1 MFYSPLIHGIVHLLK
16 IMNVY
21 IIFQERRQTMSNF
34 NYYKS
39 KEIYR
44 EKYYQMPKVFFT
56 NEKYVNLSN
65 DAKITY
71 MLLKARFDYS
81 VQNNWVDSEDNIYF
95 IYTIEE
101 LMKLLNC
108 REGKISKIKKELE
121 SAGLLKQKKGRIK
134 QSNGKIET
142 TPNLLYLGKPEV
154 TSEDV
159 FKINE
164 EESQIPIPVNAKIAN
179 TEKADDI
186 NDIPVN
192 AKIANT
198 EKVSNTNDIPVNA
211 KIADNILYSNN
222 SLDTNRHNIDTEK
235 DRLQDQL
242 LLDNFVNLMT
252 DPSFD
257 TFLPANVLNLI
268 KTFSTSYSEAKRT
281 VKTIHNAKHKAEE
294 SENVVLVYEE
304 IESCGIDAD
313 KGLYMTLLKAYQ
325 TQKTEKV
332 DNLQNLI
339 FVYVK
344 NWFIEQPIAA
354 KVAQE
359 STAKTNDLPVVSTEN
374 WLPPLS

>member
-1 MFYSPLIHGIVHLLK
+1 
-16 IMNVY
+16 
-21 IIFQERRQTMSNF
+21 MSEF
-34 NYYKS
+34 KYYKS
-39 KEIYR
+39 KEVYR

-56 NEKYVNLSN
+56 NEKYLNLSN

-134 QSNGKIET
+134 QANGKIET

-164 EESQIPIPVNAKIAN
+164 EEKMIPNPVNVKIANTEKADEIKDIPVNAKIAN
-179 TEKADDI
+179 TEKASD
-186 NDIPVN
+186 
-192 AKIANT
+192 
-198 EKVSNTNDIPVNA
+198 TNDFSVNV

-222 SLDTNRHNIDTEK
+222 SLDTKRHLKDTET
-235 DRLQDQL
+235 DQL
-242 LLDNFVNLMT
+242 QNQVLLDNFVEIMKDDSIN
-252 DPSFD
+252 
-257 TFLPANVLNLI
+257 TFVPEKVLSLI
-268 KTFSTSYSEAKRT
+268 KTFSNTYEEAQQT
-281 VKTIHNAKHKAEE
+281 VTTIHNAKHKAEE
-294 SENVVLVYEE
+294 IEKTVVVYEE
-304 IESCGIDAD
+304 LESYGIDAD

-325 TQKTEKV
+325 KQKTEKV
-332 DNLQNLI
+332 NNLQNLI

-344 NWFIEQPIAA
+344 NWFAEKAIAA
-354 KVAQE
+354 KLQMQSE
-359 STAKTNDLPVVSTEN
+359 SRTPKVSTEN
-374 WLPPLS
+374 WLD

>member
-1 MFYSPLIHGIVHLLK
+1 MSK
-16 IMNVY
+16 
-21 IIFQERRQTMSNF
+21 FQF
-34 NYYKS
+34 YKS
-39 KEIYR
+39 KEVYR

-56 NEKYVNLSN
+56 NEKYLNLSN

-101 LMKLLNC
+101 LMRLLNC

-121 SAGLLKQKKGRIK
+121 AAGLLKQKKGRIK
-134 QSNGKIET
+134 KANGKIET

-164 EESQIPIPVNAKIAN
+164 EERLIPNPVTAKIAN
-179 TEKADDI
+179 TEKTSDI
-186 NDIPVN
+186 KDFPVT

-198 EKVSNTNDIPVNA
+198 EKVSDIKDFSVTA

-222 SLDTNRHNIDTEK
+222 SLDTNRHNIDTDK
-235 DRLQDQL
+235 DQLQDQL
-242 LLDNFVNLMT
+242 LLDNFVDIMT
-252 DPSFD
+252 DSSFD
-257 TFLPANVLNLI
+257 TFIPTNVLNLI
-268 KTFSTSYSEAKRT
+268 KTFSNSYSEAQQT
-281 VKTIHNAKHKAEE
+281 VKTIHNAKHKAQE
-294 SENVVLVYEE
+294 SKNTIIVYEE
-304 IESCGIDAD
+304 IEYYGIDAD

-325 TQKTEKV
+325 KQKTEKV

-339 FVYVK
+339 FIYVK
-344 NWFIEQPIAA
+344 NWFAEKTIPAKLAHEQNT
-354 KVAQE
+354 E
-359 STAKTNDLPVVSTEN
+359 TNSLPVVNLEN
-374 WLPPLS
+374 WLE

>member
-1 MFYSPLIHGIVHLLK
+1 MSK
-16 IMNVY
+16 
-21 IIFQERRQTMSNF
+21 FQF
-34 NYYKS
+34 YKS
-39 KEIYR
+39 KEVYR

-56 NEKYVNLSN
+56 NEKYLNLSN

-134 QSNGKIET
+134 KANGKIET

-164 EESQIPIPVNAKIAN
+164 EERLIPNPVNAKIANTEKDDDIKVIPVNAKIAN
-179 TEKADDI
+179 TEKASD
-186 NDIPVN
+186 
-192 AKIANT
+192 
-198 EKVSNTNDIPVNA
+198 TNSSPVNA

-222 SLDTNRHNIDTEK
+222 SLDTNRHNIDT
-235 DRLQDQL
+235 DQDQLQDQL
-242 LLDNFVNLMT
+242 LLENFVDIMT
-252 DPSFD
+252 DSSFD
-257 TFLPANVLNLI
+257 TFIPTNVLKLI
-268 KTFSTSYSEAKRT
+268 KTFSNSYSEAQQT
-281 VKTIHNAKHKAEE
+281 VKTIHNAKHKAQE
-294 SENVVLVYEE
+294 SQNIIIVYEE
-304 IESCGIDAD
+304 IEYYGVDAD

-325 TQKTEKV
+325 KQKTEKV

-339 FVYVK
+339 FIYVK
-344 NWFIEQPIAA
+344 NWFAEKAIPA
-354 KVAQE
+354 KLAHE
-359 STAKTNDLPVVSTEN
+359 KNAETNSLPAVNLEN
-374 WLPPLS
+374 WLD

>member
-1 MFYSPLIHGIVHLLK
+1 
-16 IMNVY
+16 
-21 IIFQERRQTMSNF
+21 MSDF

-56 NEKYVNLSN
+56 NERYLNLSN

-121 SAGLLKQKKGRIK
+121 AAGLLKQKKGRIK
-134 QSNGKIET
+134 KANGKIET

-164 EESQIPIPVNAKIAN
+164 EERLIPNPVIAKIAN
-179 TEKADDI
+179 TEKA
-186 NDIPVN
+186 
-192 AKIANT
+192 
-198 EKVSNTNDIPVNA
+198 SNTNSSPVIA

-222 SLDTNRHNIDTEK
+222 SLDTNRHNTDTDK
-235 DRLQDQL
+235 DQLQDQL
-242 LLDNFVNLMT
+242 LLDNFVDIMT
-252 DPSFD
+252 DSSFD
-257 TFLPANVLNLI
+257 TFVPTNVLNLI
-268 KTFSTSYSEAKRT
+268 KTFSNSYSEAQQT
-281 VKTIHNAKHKAEE
+281 VKTIHNAKHKAQELK
-294 SENVVLVYEE
+294 NTIIVYEE
-304 IESCGIDAD
+304 IEYYGVDAD

-325 TQKTEKV
+325 KQKTEKV

-339 FVYVK
+339 FIYVK
-344 NWFIEQPIAA
+344 NWFAEKAIPA
-354 KVAQE
+354 KLAHE
-359 STAKTNDLPVVSTEN
+359 KNAETNSLPAVNLEN
-374 WLPPLS
+374 WLN